1 LEAGLRRRDFVTYA
15 IIAADTGKA
24 SGTASYLNIN
34 PSAGSIEVGGI
45 TYSPALRLPDRL
57 ASAADFASR
66 ICADPLRRSH
76 GPRRCR
82 ALIQ

>member
-15 IIAADTGKA
+15 IIAAADTGKA

-45 TYSPALRLPDRL
+45 TYSPAL
-57 ASAADFASR
+57 
-66 ICADPLRRSH
+66 
-76 GPRRCR
+76 PRRVNHRC
-82 ALIQ
+82 ALE